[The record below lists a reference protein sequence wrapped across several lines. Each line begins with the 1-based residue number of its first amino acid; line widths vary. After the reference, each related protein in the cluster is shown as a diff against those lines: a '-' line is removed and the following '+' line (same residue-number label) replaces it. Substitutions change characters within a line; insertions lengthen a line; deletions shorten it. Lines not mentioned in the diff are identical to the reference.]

1 MAILSETD
9 TAPETLSTKYLTEG
23 FMRGGKLVERK
34 RVKYDVVKVTSY
46 ASVPTAIG
54 SVNDEA
60 VNVGYLNTKNT
71 ALKNELTT
79 SINKVKSTADK
90 LVIPEPE
97 LPAKPVSARDAAFAP
112 AFGAVDSTVSV
123 MVPASPHSGQIPCQR
138 RNLAPQEEHM

>member
-34 RVKYDVVKVTSY
+34 RVKYEVVKVTSY
-46 ASVPTAIG
+46 ASVPTARG
-54 SVNDEA
+54 AVDDEA

-79 SINKVKSTADK
+79 SINSVKSIANKNKSDIASMNTTITNINNTLNSLNTTIQNMNTTLTAVKDK
-90 LVIPEPE
+90 VDGLVDGNNT
-97 LPAKPVSARDAAFAP
+97 AY
-112 AFGAVDSTVSV
+112 
-123 MVPASPHSGQIPCQR
+123 
-138 RNLAPQEEHM
+138 

>member
-1 MAILSETD
+1 MATLTETT

-46 ASVPTAIG
+46 ASVPTARG

-79 SINKVKSTADK
+79 SINAVKSTADK
-90 LVIPEPE
+90 NKSDITSMNTTITNINNTLSSLNTTIQNMNTTLTAVKDKVDGLVDGNNT
-97 LPAKPVSARDAAFAP
+97 AY
-112 AFGAVDSTVSV
+112 
-123 MVPASPHSGQIPCQR
+123 
-138 RNLAPQEEHM
+138 

>member
-46 ASVPTAIG
+46 ASVPTAKG
-54 SVNDEA
+54 SVDDEA

-71 ALKNELTT
+71 ALKNEMTA
-79 SINKVKSTADK
+79 SINAVKSTAEKNKTDIVSMHTTLINITNTLGSLNTTIQNMDTTLTAVK
-90 LVIPEPE
+90 EKVDGLVDGNNT
-97 LPAKPVSARDAAFAP
+97 AY
-112 AFGAVDSTVSV
+112 
-123 MVPASPHSGQIPCQR
+123 
-138 RNLAPQEEHM
+138 

>member
-46 ASVPTAIG
+46 ASVPTARG

-71 ALKNELTT
+71 ALKNEFDETHCT
-79 SINKVKSTADK
+79 VKSVNIFSVFDTRN
-90 LVIPEPE
+90 INY
-97 LPAKPVSARDAAFAP
+97 LPFK
-112 AFGAVDSTVSV
+112 
-123 MVPASPHSGQIPCQR
+123 IIKK
-138 RNLAPQEEHM
+138 EKEI

>member
-46 ASVPTAIG
+46 ASVPTAKG

-60 VNVGYLNTKNT
+60 VNVGYLNTKKT
-71 ALKNELTT
+71 ASKNDWTI
-79 SINKVKSTADK
+79 SINKVKATADK
-90 LVIPEPE
+90 NKSDIASMETTITIINDTLSSLNTTIQNMNTTLTAVKNKVDGLVDGNNT
-97 LPAKPVSARDAAFAP
+97 AY
-112 AFGAVDSTVSV
+112 
-123 MVPASPHSGQIPCQR
+123 
-138 RNLAPQEEHM
+138 

>member
-1 MAILSETD
+1 MAILSETN

-46 ASVPTAIG
+46 ASVPTAKG
-54 SVNDEA
+54 SVDDEA

-79 SINKVKSTADK
+79 SINVVKSTADK
-90 LVIPEPE
+90 NKSDIASMHTTLINILNTISSLNTTIQNMDTTLTAVKDKVDGLVDGNNT
-97 LPAKPVSARDAAFAP
+97 AY
-112 AFGAVDSTVSV
+112 
-123 MVPASPHSGQIPCQR
+123 
-138 RNLAPQEEHM
+138 